1 VEVPLKPMKKGVLPT
16 RPDPNRPLPLEK
28 GSDVIL
34 QQCSARLYGQTEAKR
49 GGTRPAAK
57 LNPDPRTPHKP
68 KQKVQVVCR

>member
-1 VEVPLKPMKKGVLPT
+1 MEKGPPPAS
-16 RPDPNRPLPLEK
+16 PDPNRPLRLEK

-34 QQCSARLYGQTEAKR
+34 QQCSARLYGQTEAER
-49 GGTRPAAK
+49 GGTGPAAK

>member
-1 VEVPLKPMKKGVLPT
+1 
-16 RPDPNRPLPLEK
+16 
-28 GSDVIL
+28 VIL

-49 GGTRPAAK
+49 GGTGPAAK

>member
-1 VEVPLKPMKKGVLPT
+1 MNDSRKKGPPPAS
-16 RPDPNRPLPLEK
+16 PDPNRPLRLEK

-49 GGTRPAAK
+49 GGTGPAAK

>member
-1 VEVPLKPMKKGVLPT
+1 MNDSRKKGPPPAS
-16 RPDPNRPLPLEK
+16 PDPKRPLRLEK

-49 GGTRPAAK
+49 GGAGPAAK

-68 KQKVQVVCR
+68 KQQVQVVCR